1 VFAKW
6 ATLCRMERHALTDE
20 RWARLRPL
28 LPPPSSGRGRPRG
41 DDRLL
46 VDGILWRLATG
57 VPWRDLPERFG
68 PWRTVYSR
76 FRRWQRSGVWERVL
90 DALRAEADASGDLD
104 WALHFLDGT
113 TVRAHQSAAGAKKG
127 AATRPS
133 AAPAAGSRPRS
144 TSGPNAAASRWPT
157 S

>member
-1 VFAKW
+1 
-6 ATLCRMERHALTDE
+6 MERHALSDE
-20 RWARLRPL
+20 QWGRLRPL
-28 LPPPSSGRGRPRG
+28 LPPPSSGRGRPRA
-41 DDRLL
+41 DDRLI

-76 FRRWQRSGVWERVL
+76 FRRWQERGVWARVL
-90 DALRAEADASGDLD
+90 AALQAEADSKGDLD

-113 TVRAHQSAAGAKKG
+113 TVRAHQHAAGAKKG

-133 AAPAAGSRPRS
+133 AAPAAASRPRS
-144 TSGPNAAASRWPT
+144 TSGPSAAASRWPT